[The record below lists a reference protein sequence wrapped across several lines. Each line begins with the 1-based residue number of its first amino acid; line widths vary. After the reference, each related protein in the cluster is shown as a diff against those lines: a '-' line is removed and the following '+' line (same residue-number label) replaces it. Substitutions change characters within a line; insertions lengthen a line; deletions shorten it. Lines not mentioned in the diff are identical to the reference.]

1 MTGFSAGETWTTRRP
16 AATATSLPQ
25 DGAPPYL
32 VIGAILHADTTAT
45 GIAACAVWNARA
57 KSAEGAW
64 APSIVPF
71 LPLSLAALAR
81 TVVERAEPLAL
92 PDGFLA
98 HFEAWRAD
106 PKGLTVYTI
115 PFEGSL
121 DTLIAHQMAA
131 IIGMQP

>member
-1 MTGFSAGETWTTRRP
+1 MTAFAAGETWTTRLP
-16 AATATSLPQ
+16 ASSHSQ
-25 DGAPPYL
+25 DGAPPFL
-32 VIGAILHADTTAT
+32 VIGAILHADATAT

-57 KSAEGAW
+57 KAADGSW
-64 APSIVPF
+64 APTIVPF

-92 PDGFLA
+92 PDDFLA
-98 HFEAWRAD
+98 YFEAWRAD

-131 IIGMQP
+131 IIGVQP